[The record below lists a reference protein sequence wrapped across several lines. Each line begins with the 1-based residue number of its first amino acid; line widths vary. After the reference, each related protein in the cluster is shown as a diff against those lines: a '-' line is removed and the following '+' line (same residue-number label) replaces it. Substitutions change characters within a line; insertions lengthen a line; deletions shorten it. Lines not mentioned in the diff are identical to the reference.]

1 MAINKGVETEYG
13 TQFFYHKLRDVRVVN
28 DEKVGVQ
35 VVLTVYS
42 WVNKDARILGKEPC
56 VRQCIINGADFAM
69 TPFYALLKAKFPEF
83 TAGEN
88 DFDNGF
94 KKTPETTPEYFV
106 QTGRGSLINK
116 WREEKED
123 PEIQE
128 KQGGNE

>member
-88 DFDNGF
+88 DFEQRPAVF
-94 KKTPETTPEYFV
+94 FACPTKYFA
-106 QTGRGSLINK
+106 
-116 WREEKED
+116 D
-123 PEIQE
+123 PFSAVYV
-128 KQGGNE
+128 